1 MGDPSGIGP
10 EIIVKALATPLPGHH
25 YQVYGSLAVFQQ
37 TAALL
42 GCSLP
47 HQGVEWVE
55 TAVDTAPINPGQPD
69 RQAGVLQIQ
78 SLEAALDAVLQ
89 GRAHALCTA
98 PITKAVARSSGW
110 PFPGHT
116 EFLAHRCD
124 IGRFAMMLAG
134 PSLRVVP
141 LTGHIP
147 LREVPRRI
155 SRDRVAEI
163 SVLVLRALQ
172 ADFGLDSPRVAL
184 AALNPH
190 AGEQGMLGQE
200 ERTVLEPGLRAA
212 RQEMARAGVAGEFTG
227 PLPADTLF
235 TRPGAWDAVI
245 CCYHDQAMLPI
256 KTVHPDDSVNITLG
270 LPLVRTS
277 PAHGSAHD
285 IAGQGKAREAS
296 MIAALDLAGQVV
308 IRRRGY
314 SGGGS

>member
-1 MGDPSGIGP
+1 
-10 EIIVKALATPLPGHH
+10 
-25 YQVYGSLAVFQQ
+25 
-37 TAALL
+37 
-42 GCSLP
+42 
-47 HQGVEWVE
+47 
-55 TAVDTAPINPGQPD
+55 
-69 RQAGVLQIQ
+69 
-78 SLEAALDAVLQ
+78 
-89 GRAHALCTA
+89 
-98 PITKAVARSSGW
+98 
-110 PFPGHT
+110 
-116 EFLAHRCD
+116 
-124 IGRFAMMLAG
+124 MMLAG

-155 SRDRVAEI
+155 SSDRVAEI

-172 ADFGLDSPRVAL
+172 TDFGLTSPRVAL

-200 ERTVLEPGLRAA
+200 ERTLLEPGLRAA
-212 RQEMARAGVAGEFTG
+212 RQEMARAGVAGELIG

-235 TRPGAWDAVI
+235 SRPGAWDAVI

-256 KTVHPDDSVNITLG
+256 KTVHPDDGVNITLG

-308 IRRRGY
+308 IRRRG
-314 SGGGS
+314 